1 MSYSLLLLTPSNFIV
16 YRVSPLRPPCILNA
30 EMFSSPPKPFDL
42 PSYARGLAHVFA
54 KAPSPV
60 PIRTRRYNSR
70 VLDFVDV
77 EARQSDE
84 SDGSSSHSV

>member
-1 MSYSLLLLTPSNFIV
+1 MLTPSNSIV
-16 YRVSPLRPPCILNA
+16 YIVSPPRPPRILNV
-30 EMFSSPPKPFDL
+30 EMFSSPPQPFDL

-54 KAPSPV
+54 EAPSPV
-60 PIRTRRYNSR
+60 PVRTRRYNSR

-84 SDGSSSHSV
+84 SDGSSSRSV

>member
-1 MSYSLLLLTPSNFIV
+1 MYKVSLE
-16 YRVSPLRPPCILNA
+16 RPPHILNT
-30 EMFSSPPKPFDL
+30 EMFSTPPKPFYL
-42 PSYARGLAHVFA
+42 PSYAGSFAHVFA

-60 PIRTRRYNSR
+60 PVCTQCYNSR

-77 EARQSDE
+77 EARQGNK

>member
-1 MSYSLLLLTPSNFIV
+1 MCYSPLLLTPSNSIV
-16 YRVSPLRPPCILNA
+16 YRVSPPRPLRILNA

-42 PSYARGLAHVFA
+42 PSYAGGLAHVFA
-54 KAPSPV
+54 EASSPIPV
-60 PIRTRRYNSR
+60 RTRRYNSR

-84 SDGSSSHSV
+84 SDGSSSRSV

>member
-1 MSYSLLLLTPSNFIV
+1 MSFSPLLLTPSNSTV
-16 YRVSPLRPPCILNA
+16 YKVSLQRPPRILNTD
-30 EMFSSPPKPFDL
+30 MFCTPPKPFCL

-60 PIRTRRYNSR
+60 PVRTRRYNSR

-77 EARQSDE
+77 EAK
-84 SDGSSSHSV
+84 